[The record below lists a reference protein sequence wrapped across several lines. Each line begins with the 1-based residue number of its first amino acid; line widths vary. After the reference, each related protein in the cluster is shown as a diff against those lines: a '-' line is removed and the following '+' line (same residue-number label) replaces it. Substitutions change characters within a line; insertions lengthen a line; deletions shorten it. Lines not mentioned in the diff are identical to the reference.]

1 MGMERKERKIMVGV
15 DESEESMFGLFL
27 VYHQPYCRHPQR
39 YTSPSMLHACFAFFP
54 LPNIFVNHIYLRLLF
69 FPRLT
74 NSMSCVTGYS
84 SHAILAMEQHGK
96 DLANSV
102 MERAEAICKDFKTT
116 NVL

>member
-1 MGMERKERKIMVGV
+1 MERKERKIMVGV

-39 YTSPSMLHACFAFFP
+39 Y
-54 LPNIFVNHIYLRLLF
+54 
-69 FPRLT
+69 
-74 NSMSCVTGYS
+74 S

-116 NVL
+116 ANFNIM